1 MSDLRQEFWDTILE
15 MAHKDKKIIVL
26 VGDLGFSYCEKFE
39 KELPSQFINCGCTEQ
54 SMVLIAGGLS
64 ICGFRPFVYSGSV
77 FLLMRPYEMIRN
89 ICYNKLDVKFC
100 ATGASPF
107 LGFSHNTVSGEEEN
121 LLEKLPN
128 IKTFFPKNGRR
139 MKDILQTKG
148 ATYIRL

>member
-1 MSDLRQEFWDTILE
+1 MDLRKDFFDNLLE
-15 MAHKDKKIIVL
+15 LAKKDKRVICL
-26 VGDLGFSYCEKFE
+26 VGDLGYSFCERFQR
-39 KELPSQFINCGCTEQ
+39 ELPKQFINCGCAEQ
-54 SMVLIAGGLS
+54 NMILVAGGLALAGKKPY
-64 ICGFRPFVYSGSV
+64 CYSGSI

-107 LGFSHNTVSGEEEN
+107 LGFSHNVTEGEEEN

-128 IKTFFPKNGRR
+128 IKTFFPRNGRR

-148 ATYIRL
+148 TCYIRL